1 MRQLF
6 FISLIFVVM
15 TSVCGQTLGKSSTS
29 AISLKSWPSTED
41 KNAYRIGMTP
51 PWENGGVLWVNFPEH
66 LEYSDVGR
74 GISRYSDNRENAW
87 KMERKDK
94 FAHYEVDSLTEKGV
108 RVEAAAEVIEQNQV
122 RFSLKIINNSKNL
135 TLDNVKPLLCYQYR
149 TLTGFAQWVDN
160 FKYIYVVIDGRIK
173 ALADIETK
181 IPDTKAKGA
190 TVKPH
195 PPYRTDFVTRQGGWI
210 DKPLDMALAV
220 VTSQDDKRAVILL
233 GEPGRSM
240 LSNANIP
247 CLHADPFY
255 GHIKPGETKLGT
267 VTAIFVEGDWRA
279 EVEKILRADKK
290 SQPEDNSDGPHSRLS
305 EGGEAGECDNWQKVH
320 PQWLF
325 CDDFETQQDL
335 SVNYHDSRFGQS
347 NGMSV
352 TQNDPFSGLYS
363 LEQHYVPGRS
373 AGWIT
378 RYIGDNPHLTSPGGK
393 LTEIYVRTYHKFE
406 KGFEGMPQKMARVKV
421 YKTAQDWDGALG
433 VYQWVN
439 KYILCAD
446 KRTYLYGDKRFQWLP
461 VTYSTLDFSNPANI
475 GRWIC
480 IEVRIKLNTPGKSD
494 GIIQYWADGEQILL
508 DTGLPLGNETD
519 SNGLNMVMWDCYWAG
534 KSPKEQSRFY
544 DNLVISTAPIGPLKS

>member
-1 MRQLF
+1 MRQLM

-15 TSVCGQTLGKSSTS
+15 ASICGQTLGKDSTS
-29 AISLKSWPSTED
+29 AIRLKQWPSTED
-41 KNAYRIGMTP
+41 KNAYRIGITP
-51 PWENGGVLWVNFPEH
+51 PWENGGVLWINFPEH

-74 GISRYSDNRENAW
+74 GISRYSDKRENAW
-87 KMERKDK
+87 KMERQDK
-94 FAHYEVDSLTEKGV
+94 YAHYEVDSLTEKGV
-108 RVEAAAEVIEQNQV
+108 KVETVAEVIEPNKV
-122 RFSLKIINNSKNL
+122 RFSLKIINNSKYL

-149 TLTGFAQWVDN
+149 TLTGFPQWVDN
-160 FKYIYVVIDGRIK
+160 FKYIYVVIDGQIK

-210 DKPLDMALAV
+210 DKPLDQALAV

-267 VTAIFVEGDWRA
+267 VTVIFVEGDWRA
-279 EVEKILRADKK
+279 EVKKIIKADKK
-290 SQPEDNSDGPHSRLS
+290 SQPEDNTSGSCSSLS
-305 EGGEAGECDNWQKVH
+305 QSTKASECDNWQKVH
-320 PQWLF
+320 PEWIF
-325 CDDFETQQDL
+325 CDDFEKVQDL
-335 SVNYHDSRFGQS
+335 SVNYNDSKYGES
-347 NGMSV
+347 HGLNV
-352 TQNDPFSGLYS
+352 TTNDPFSGFHS
-363 LEQHYVPGRS
+363 LEQHYTPGKP
-373 AGWIT
+373 AGWVLKFV
-378 RYIGDNPHLTSPGGK
+378 GDNPHMPSPGAK
-393 LTEIYVRTYHKFE
+393 INEIYYRYYHKFE
-406 KGFEGMPQKMARVKV
+406 KGFTGMPQKMARIKV
-421 YKTAQDWDGALG
+421 QEETQGWDGALG

-439 KYILCAD
+439 KKILCAD
-446 KRTYLYGDKRFQWLP
+446 KRTYLYGEKRFQWLP
-461 VTYSTLDFSNPANI
+461 AARSTLDFSDPANI

-508 DTGLPLGNETD
+508 DTDLPLGNEAD
-519 SNGLNMVMWDCYWAG
+519 SKGLNMVMWDCYWAG

-544 DNLVISTAPIGPLKS
+544 DNLVISTAPIGPVNK